1 MYKCYLCLKSNP
13 LLKFQEQLSLQDFS
27 PNKCEL
33 SKEMRFV
40 ETEMDACKVGLEEC
54 LKSNRRVGFL
64 DENSRVT
71 FDETIPNSPST
82 HGSSAGNSLKSDSEE
97 EFDEDLMD
105 RFYKNYD
112 SDDSFHV
119 RAVRKSSCPP
129 TLN

>member
-1 MYKCYLCLKSNP
+1 MFFVPQSNP
-13 LLKFQEQLSLQDFS
+13 EPKFQEQLSLQDLS
-27 PNKCEL
+27 HNKSEL
-33 SKEMRFV
+33 SKNIRFV
-40 ETEMDACKVGLEEC
+40 DSDMDVCKVGLEEC
-54 LKSNRRVGFL
+54 LKSNRRVGFS

-71 FDETIPNSPST
+71 FDETIPSSPSSYSSGA
-82 HGSSAGNSLKSDSEE
+82 GSSFESED

>member
-1 MYKCYLCLKSNP
+1 MCKCSLCLKSN
-13 LLKFQEQLSLQDFS
+13 LQLKFQEQLSLQDLS
-27 PNKCEL
+27 HNKSEL
-33 SKEMRFV
+33 SKKIRFV
-40 ETEMDACKVGLEEC
+40 DTDMDVCKVGLEEC

-71 FDETIPNSPST
+71 FDETIPSSPS
-82 HGSSAGNSLKSDSEE
+82 SDSGGADSSFESE
-97 EFDEDLMD
+97 DEFDEDLMD